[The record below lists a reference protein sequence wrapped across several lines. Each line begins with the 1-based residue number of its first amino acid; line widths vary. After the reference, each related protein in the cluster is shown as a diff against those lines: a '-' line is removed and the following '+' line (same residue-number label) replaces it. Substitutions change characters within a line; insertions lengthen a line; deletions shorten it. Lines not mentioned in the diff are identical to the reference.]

1 MFSILFVIWVLLY
14 FLSTAGR
21 CLGAEVGR
29 GAGEDR
35 APGAGV
41 CCSPRGPGHPAQETD
56 GSSGDQDEAD
66 HHQGWTIEKGKT
78 IFESWMYVSAVFS
91 HMI

>member
-35 APGAGV
+35 APGACV
-41 CCSPRGPGHPAQETD
+41 CCSARGPGHPAQETD

-66 HHQGWTIEKGKT
+66 HHQGWTIEKGKNFFW
-78 IFESWMYVSAVFS
+78 ILDVSAVFS
-91 HMI
+91 HMF